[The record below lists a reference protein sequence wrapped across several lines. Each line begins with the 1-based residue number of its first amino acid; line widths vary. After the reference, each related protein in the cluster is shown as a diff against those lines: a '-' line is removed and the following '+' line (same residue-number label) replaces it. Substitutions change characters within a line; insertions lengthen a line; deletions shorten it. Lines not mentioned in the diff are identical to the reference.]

1 NVTANA
7 QVVKRR
13 ARSAQAANRVA
24 QTVAN
29 RHLRQGHAQQLIV
42 TGESAYAPVAAVARD
57 TLGQFVMRQ
66 IFQKLR
72 EQRSSLV
79 HATKQK
85 GTPAEAKMSV
95 LLSNRLRPLRAES
108 PGNTERFS
116 SAAKR

>member
-1 NVTANA
+1 HLRRVGPDAPVAPLVGVGQRAARNVTANA

-24 QTVAN
+24 QTVAK
-29 RHLRQGHAQQLIV
+29 RHLRKGHAEQLIV
-42 TGESAYAPVAAVARD
+42 TGESAYASVAAGARD
-57 TLGQFVMRQ
+57 TLGEFVMRQ

-85 GTPAEAKMSV
+85 GTPAE
-95 LLSNRLRPLRAES
+95 
-108 PGNTERFS
+108 
-116 SAAKR
+116 